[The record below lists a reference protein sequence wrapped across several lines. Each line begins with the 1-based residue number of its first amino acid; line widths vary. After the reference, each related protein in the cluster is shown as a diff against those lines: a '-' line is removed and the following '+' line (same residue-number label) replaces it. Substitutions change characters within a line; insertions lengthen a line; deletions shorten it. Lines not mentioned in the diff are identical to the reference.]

1 VGNLV
6 GRRAVLLAVVL
17 AGGAVLGACSSS
29 PKPVT
34 HHHAPPT
41 STSTS
46 TPTSTS
52 TSSTSTV
59 PTTSVE
65 TTCST
70 GLLGITA
77 APGGVA
83 AGTSYIVFT
92 LTNRGPTRCTLEGFP
107 SLEFFGPSGAS
118 GAGAGPKLSITPMD
132 GGEAPGL
139 VTLAS
144 DGTAEFIVVINDVP
158 VGGVGC
164 STVASVDVAIPG
176 TGEALAVPVTMTPCG
191 GSVTVDAFD
200 APGSESP

>member
-1 VGNLV
+1 MGHLV

-17 AGGAVLGACSSS
+17 TGGAVLGACSSS

-34 HHHAPPT
+34 RHHHHAPPT

-46 TPTSTS
+46 T
-52 TSSTSTV
+52 SSTSTV
-59 PTTSVE
+59 PTRSGE

-70 GLLGITA
+70 GLLSITA

-92 LTNRGPTRCTLEGFP
+92 LTNRGPTPCTLDGFP

-118 GAGAGPKLSITPMD
+118 GAGAGPKLSITSMD

-176 TGEALAVPVTMTPCG
+176 TGESLAVPVTMTPCG
-191 GSVTVDAFD
+191 GSVTVDAF
-200 APGSESP
+200 ASAGSESP

>member
-1 VGNLV
+1 MGHLA
-6 GRRAVLLAVVL
+6 GRRALLLAVVL

-34 HHHAPPT
+34 HHHAQPT

-46 TPTSTS
+46 PPTSPS

-118 GAGAGPKLSITPMD
+118 GAGAGPKLSITSMD

-144 DGTAEFIVVINDVP
+144 DGTAEFI
-158 VGGVGC
+158 VGC

>member
-83 AGTSYIVFT
+83 VGTSYIVFT
-92 LTNRGPTRCTLEGFP
+92 LTNRGATRCTLDGFA

-118 GAGAGPKLSITPMD
+118 GAGAGPRLPITSMD

-191 GSVTVDAFD
+191 GSVTVNAFA